1 MKVCQYCGTSARL
14 DEQKFCAKCGRPFET
29 NESEA
34 PETPVRVRVPKQ
46 PQESKTEEKSENVP
60 ARRKVAEPKPEV
72 PAEPA
77 AAPARRK
84 TVRPEPKKPVGIP
97 PLEPIPVLPVQPE
110 TPASKSSQPENIPSL
125 PAEEVQN
132 APAESFFQTRPE
144 PEASSETL
152 PDTPA
157 DLVDAVSEMPISQS
171 KKGPPKVFWFCL
183 LLSLQLHC
191 SAAFSSGKKSR

>member
-84 TVRPEPKKPVGIP
+84 TVRPEPKKPVGI
-97 PLEPIPVLPVQPE
+97 
-110 TPASKSSQPENIPSL
+110 ASG
-125 PAEEVQN
+125 
-132 APAESFFQTRPE
+132 TYTG
-144 PEASSETL
+144 AS
-152 PDTPA
+152 
-157 DLVDAVSEMPISQS
+157 
-171 KKGPPKVFWFCL
+171 
-183 LLSLQLHC
+183 C
-191 SAAFSSGKKSR
+191 SA

>member
-84 TVRPEPKKPVGIP
+84 TVRPEPKKPVEIP
-97 PLEPIPVLPVQPE
+97 PLEPIPVHPVQPE
-110 TPASKSSQPENIPSL
+110 TPASKSSQP
-125 PAEEVQN
+125 
-132 APAESFFQTRPE
+132 
-144 PEASSETL
+144 
-152 PDTPA
+152 
-157 DLVDAVSEMPISQS
+157 
-171 KKGPPKVFWFCL
+171 
-183 LLSLQLHC
+183 
-191 SAAFSSGKKSR
+191 

>member
-34 PETPVRVRVPKQ
+34 PEPPVRVRVPKQ

-77 AAPARRK
+77 AAPARS
-84 TVRPEPKKPVGIP
+84 VRRARPAALCGGA
-97 PLEPIPVLPVQPE
+97 QPGGG
-110 TPASKSSQPENIPSL
+110 
-125 PAEEVQN
+125 
-132 APAESFFQTRPE
+132 AP
-144 PEASSETL
+144 
-152 PDTPA
+152 
-157 DLVDAVSEMPISQS
+157 
-171 KKGPPKVFWFCL
+171 
-183 LLSLQLHC
+183 
-191 SAAFSSGKKSR
+191 